1 MCNVEK
7 EVLEILQEINENITD
22 DVQID
27 LLSNGVIDSFD
38 IVNIVAALEVHF
50 KIEFE
55 AEDIVPENFG
65 SVESIVRL
73 VDNYKSIELYNE
85 NKQYIPINKGN
96 YSMDTK
102 EREKNFEQH
111 RAYGWEEEYR
121 KYRENWEQCGK
132 CKVVLEYP
140 LLVDI
145 ELSTICNLHC
155 PMCYIYDYRGFF

>member
-1 MCNVEK
+1 MQCGK

-102 EREKNFEQH
+102 ERKTLNSIVLMVGKKNIENIEKIGNSAVSAKLF
-111 RAYGWEEEYR
+111 
-121 KYRENWEQCGK
+121 
-132 CKVVLEYP
+132 
-140 LLVDI
+140 
-145 ELSTICNLHC
+145 
-155 PMCYIYDYRGFF
+155 